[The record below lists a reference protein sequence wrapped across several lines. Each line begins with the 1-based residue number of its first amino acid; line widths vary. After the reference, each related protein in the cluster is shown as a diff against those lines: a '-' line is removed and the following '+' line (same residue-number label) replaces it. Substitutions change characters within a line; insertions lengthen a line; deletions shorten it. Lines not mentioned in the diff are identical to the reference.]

1 MTSSRYHMS
10 LATWVLL
17 ASSDCR
23 TGQFTGPMMR
33 LRSERQ
39 GPSCIKNCVE
49 LSLMGLLL
57 SVWMSEMTDDGPAS
71 SSSALETLAVPTSS
85 RLSVM
90 LHSSPIGSGDT
101 RSHWST
107 SHCSPHFLLSP
118 CREEVTRTPVEQSSD
133 GVRAAEGVSSGLHVW
148 EVLWSPAHRGSHAV
162 IGVSCANCPLQA
174 SGYSALLGGDT
185 QSWGWELGTNQL
197 WHGAQSLGRYPAVH
211 STTQGVGAGGL
222 EIGLKTPGSAVEIPE
237 RVLLVLDADAGTLA
251 YMVEE
256 SFFGVAFEDLPHGV
270 ELFPAVSSVRG
281 GASIRLRYLN
291 GATSDPPALMAL
303 CSLTI
308 QRSLGP
314 QRKNLTNTLP
324 IPLVLQQYLLP
335 NQ

>member
-1 MTSSRYHMS
+1 
-10 LATWVLL
+10 
-17 ASSDCR
+17 
-23 TGQFTGPMMR
+23 
-33 LRSERQ
+33 
-39 GPSCIKNCVE
+39 
-49 LSLMGLLL
+49 MGLIL
-57 SVWMSEMTDDGPAS
+57 SVWMSGMTDDGPAS
-71 SSSALETLAVPTSS
+71 SSSALQTLAVPTSS

-133 GVRAAEGVSSGLHVW
+133 GVRAAKGVNSGLHLW

-162 IGVSCANCPLQA
+162 VGVSSANCPLQA
-174 SGYSALLGGDT
+174 SGYNALLGGDP

-197 WHGAQSLGRYPAVH
+197 WHGGQSLGRYPAVN
-211 STTQGVGAGGL
+211 STTQGVGGGRP

-237 RVLLVLDADAGTLA
+237 RILLVLDADAGTLA
-251 YMVEE
+251 YIVDG
-256 SFFGVAFEDLPHGV
+256 SFFGVAFEDLPRGV
-270 ELFPAVSSVRG
+270 KLFPAVSSVRG
-281 GASIRLRYLN
+281 GATIRLRYLN
-291 GATSDPPALMAL
+291 GATRDPPALMAL

-308 QRSLGP
+308 RRSLGP
-314 QRKNLTNTLP
+314 QRKNLTNKLP
-324 IPLVLQQYLLP
+324 IPPVLQQYLLP